1 MGIGSP
7 QEQLLGAESQGT
19 AAAAASRLYV
29 QHTEI
34 ISTEYDK
41 ECPLD
46 PRYLKQMQ
54 AFPSLSISV
63 TDTQNHPSI
72 PCGCLYLC
80 SACRKRCVLF
90 SLLHSTK
97 TSRNLFLKLCQHHLG
112 CWCANKEVN
121 INNHKKIVL
130 ISSSIRNAGFGSK
143 KNQCQSTGKKNKP
156 PALIG
161 TKGCF

>member
-1 MGIGSP
+1 M
-7 QEQLLGAESQGT
+7 
-19 AAAAASRLYV
+19 
-29 QHTEI
+29 QHTELI
-34 ISTEYDK
+34 PAEYDK

-46 PRYLKQMQ
+46 SRYLKKMQ

-72 PCGCLYLC
+72 PCGSRYLC
-80 SACRKRCVLF
+80 SAWRKRCVVL

-97 TSRNLFLKLCQHHLG
+97 TLRNLFLKLCQHHLS

-121 INNHKKIVL
+121 NSNHKKIVL
-130 ISSSIRNAGFGSK
+130 ISSSIRNAGFCSK
-143 KNQCQSTGKKNKP
+143 KKSMFVHWKKKNKP

>member
-7 QEQLLGAESQGT
+7 QEQVLGAELQGT
-19 AAAAASRLYV
+19 AAAATSRLYV

-34 ISTEYDK
+34 IPAEYDK

-63 TDTQNHPSI
+63 RDTQNQPSI
-72 PCGCLYLC
+72 PCGCHYLC
-80 SACRKRCVLF
+80 RAWRKGCVVL

-121 INNHKKIVL
+121 NNN
-130 ISSSIRNAGFGSK
+130 RK
-143 KNQCQSTGKKNKP
+143 KNRVNFKVHQKRRIWQQEKSMFVHWKKK
-156 PALIG
+156 
-161 TKGCF
+161 

>member
-1 MGIGSP
+1 M
-7 QEQLLGAESQGT
+7 
-19 AAAAASRLYV
+19 

-34 ISTEYDK
+34 IPAEYDK

-63 TDTQNHPSI
+63 RDTQNQPSI
-72 PCGCLYLC
+72 PCGCHYLC
-80 SACRKRCVLF
+80 RAWRKGCVVL

-121 INNHKKIVL
+121 NNNCKKIVL
-130 ISSSIRNAGFGSK
+130 ISRSIRNAGFGSK
-143 KNQCQSTGKKNKP
+143 KNQCLSTGKKNKP

-161 TKGCF
+161 TKGCL

>member
-1 MGIGSP
+1 M
-7 QEQLLGAESQGT
+7 
-19 AAAAASRLYV
+19 
-29 QHTEI
+29 QHAEI
-34 ISTEYDK
+34 IPAEYDK

-63 TDTQNHPSI
+63 TDTQNQPSI
-72 PCGCLYLC
+72 PCGCHYLC
-80 SACRKRCVLF
+80 RAWRKRCVML

-97 TSRNLFLKLCQHHLG
+97 TSRSLFLKLCQHHLS

-121 INNHKKIVL
+121 NNNHKKIVL
-130 ISSSIRNAGFGSK
+130 ISRSIRNAGFGSK
-143 KNQCQSTGKKNKP
+143 KNQCLSTGKKNKP
-156 PALIG
+156 LTLIG

>member
-1 MGIGSP
+1 M
-7 QEQLLGAESQGT
+7 
-19 AAAAASRLYV
+19 
-29 QHTEI
+29 I
-34 ISTEYDK
+34 ILTYDLSLA
-41 ECPLD
+41 CF
-46 PRYLKQMQ
+46 QTSM
-54 AFPSLSISV
+54 PSLSISV

-72 PCGCLYLC
+72 PCGCYYLC
-80 SACRKRCVLF
+80 SAWRKRCVVL

-121 INNHKKIVL
+121 NNKHKKIVL

-143 KNQCQSTGKKNKP
+143 KNQCLSSGKKNKP